1 MYNILQDVL
10 FALVLKNPSKEWYIE
25 DTDKQAHEVSFL
37 FASLSYN
44 LDCTLSASPIT
55 EHTHPRLIKS

>member
-10 FALVLKNPSKEWYIE
+10 FALVLKNPSKEWYIK

-37 FASLSYN
+37 FASLS
-44 LDCTLSASPIT
+44 
-55 EHTHPRLIKS
+55 

>member
-10 FALVLKNPSKEWYIE
+10 FALVLKNPSKEWYIK

-37 FASLSYN
+37 FASLILQSLLYSFGIPHHWAH
-44 LDCTLSASPIT
+44 TPSPD
-55 EHTHPRLIKS
+55 

>member
-10 FALVLKNPSKEWYIE
+10 FALVLKNPSKECYIK

-37 FASLSYN
+37 FASLILQSLLY
-44 LDCTLSASPIT
+44 SFGIP
-55 EHTHPRLIKS
+55 HH